1 MAQPKSPFDTFNVVY
16 LAMSS
21 CLQTSVAAG
30 ASTTALQEVRSR
42 CVKLQAIQQHQSC
55 HACHS
60 GQPIPPKQQPSNPTQ
75 QRQRQQQQ
83 STRHQQQH
91 QQSQQHQKGQLAS
104 QQQRSEQQRPQQ
116 PYWYDEQGPQQ
127 LRAALQLPSWRFQSL
142 IHEEP
147 SILAYQPDTLQ
158 LTLQALC
165 TALHLNIKT
174 VVGIIE
180 QRPGLLLQPQEAVQ
194 VLQHLSQLVGRTTQQ
209 TAFLLSPHPQL
220 LAMQPQQLQHH
231 IQQLAGVMHLPH
243 AGADLQAA
251 AEAATARPA
260 SFLQLLAMP
269 VAQTASRL
277 QDLSTALDAP
287 PSVTAQLVLQ
297 HPALLNMSPAVLRS
311 RLFALAEAEGSSCR
325 QLLAGL
331 DEQQIQGLSGL
342 LLLSPS
348 RLMEQLQGV
357 QALLA
362 SLQQQGMQQSPGRG
376 LDSSSRPGGS
386 TSSSTG
392 ISITSS
398 TRSSSNLDS
407 SATAPHSSADSSL
420 NENSASSSRGSS
432 SSPASVSSMAA
443 RLLLRLGTRTT
454 LSDVQVR
461 LVGLQGATRKVPHW
475 QQQLA
480 AAGDVELAE
489 LLSASHEGLA
499 QAKYLSEA
507 GGVADSVDLVQAVL
521 MPAGQFSKRWPGYAV
536 WLSGASSV

>member
-1 MAQPKSPFDTFNVVY
+1 M
-16 LAMSS
+16 
-21 CLQTSVAAG
+21 
-30 ASTTALQEVRSR
+30 
-42 CVKLQAIQQHQSC
+42 
-55 HACHS
+55 
-60 GQPIPPKQQPSNPTQ
+60 
-75 QRQRQQQQ
+75 
-83 STRHQQQH
+83 
-91 QQSQQHQKGQLAS
+91 AS
-104 QQQRSEQQRPQQ
+104 QQQRPQQHFPQQ

-142 IHEEP
+142 IQQEP

-165 TALHLNIKT
+165 AALHLNIKI

-194 VLQHLSQLVGRTTQQ
+194 VLQHLSQLVGRTTEQ

-243 AGADLQAA
+243 ASADLQAA
-251 AEAATARPA
+251 AAAATARPA

-287 PSVTAQLVLQ
+287 PAVTAQLVLQ

-311 RLFALAEAEGSSCR
+311 RLFAVAQAEGSSCR

-348 RLMEQLQGV
+348 RLLTQLQGL
-357 QALLA
+357 QALLVA
-362 SLQQQGMQQSPGRG
+362 LQQQGVQQSPGSG
-376 LDSSSRPGGS
+376 LG
-386 TSSSTG
+386 SSSTPSG
-392 ISITSS
+392 STTSS
-398 TRSSSNLDS
+398 PSSSQNS
-407 SATAPHSSADSSL
+407 SRASHSPADSSQSDH
-420 NENSASSSRGSS
+420 SASSS
-432 SSPASVSSMAA
+432 ALSVSSLAA
-443 RLLLRLGTRTT
+443 RLVLRLGTRTT

-461 LVGLQGATRKVPHW
+461 FVGLQGATRKVPHW

-480 AAGDVELAE
+480 AAGDVQLAA

-507 GGVADSVDLVQAVL
+507 GGVVADGVDLALAVL
-521 MPAGQFSKRWPGYAV
+521 MPAGQFSKRWPGYAA
-536 WLSGASSV
+536 WLSGVIPV